1 METLPFNREFC
12 EFLEYHLSDTFA
24 HSTDPIICRF
34 WCDGVNDELP
44 LKTKKHIND
53 TRTLETIA
61 WIGIDGNSKYI
72 LTIHFGNK
80 SLSRYAR
87 NLSLQPCV
95 PSSESMDWIEI
106 DPNAQTI
113 ALYLK

>member
-1 METLPFNREFC
+1 METPPFNREFC

-24 HSTDPIICRF
+24 HATDPTVRGF

-44 LKTKKHIND
+44 VKTRKHIND

-61 WIGIDGNSKYI
+61 WIGVDGNSKYV
-72 LTIHFGNK
+72 LTICFGKK

-87 NLSLQPCV
+87 NLNLQPCV
-95 PSSESMDWIEI
+95 PSSESMDWIKI
-106 DPNAQTI
+106 NTDAKTI
-113 ALYLK
+113 TLYLK